1 MEIKIIIRIA
11 LITASILLVPLVAM
25 LFTDEVNWGPMDFIV
40 IGALLFGAGLAYEL
54 LVRRV
59 HDKKRRLVIGA
70 GVVCV
75 VLYLWAELA
84 VGIFT
89 NWGS

>member
-1 MEIKIIIRIA
+1 MEIKIIVRTA
-11 LITASILLVPLVAM
+11 LIAVAILVVPLVAM
-25 LFTDEVNWGPMDFIV
+25 LLTDEVNWGLMDFIV
-40 IGALLFGAGLAYEL
+40 IGALLFGTGLTYEL

-59 HDKKRRLVIGA
+59 RDKKRRLVIGA
-70 GVVCV
+70 GVALV